1 MSLNLDKLNVKVG
14 FEIHQQLN
22 TSTKLFCACDGK
34 GSDDAYDFDFIRV
47 LRPTKSE
54 LGDFDRAALFEHAKM
69 SSIKYYS
76 KVGYSC
82 LVEADEEPPHNVNKD
97 ALETALL
104 FSLALKSNIVD
115 EIHVMRKL
123 VIDGSNVSGFQRTML
138 VSTGGYLEVDNFQ
151 KVGVQGIC
159 LEEDAAKLISTTNP
173 KFKEYGLDRLGIPLV
188 EIALEPISGS
198 PEEIVSVALT
208 LGRLLRSSKRVT
220 RGIGSIRQDVNI
232 SVNGGQVVE
241 VKGVQQLS
249 QLVKVLEYETKR
261 QYGMI
266 KIAEEF
272 SNRNIEDSF
281 IGDKIT
287 DVTSLFMNSSS
298 NVIKKILKTTD
309 PVIKCIRLRKLRGLV
324 GYEPVKDIRIGKEL
338 GEFVRFFGLGG
349 LFHSDELP
357 NYGITA
363 QDIKKIEESLDII
376 VGNEDAFIIIGG
388 NRNKIDNLIGPLIK
402 RIAQFKHG
410 VIAETRAVTLDGTTI
425 FSRPRPGSSR
435 MYPETDIMP
444 IPIEPELFDKLKDKI
459 PLPWNDLIKRIMK
472 KYELNKKLS
481 EQIFDSDYY
490 DLFETIVRVNTS
502 TSSTSTSS
510 TTTSTSSNLTPTF
523 VASKLTEDIVSLS
536 RNNLDKSLLTDEM
549 ILEIFDRLEKK
560 LIAKESVILIFEK
573 LMKGESVSVQE
584 AINSLNLIKMD
595 DTEFHSL
602 LDKLFNDNINI
613 IKEKG
618 PNSMGVLMGKSMAIL
633 RGKVDGSKINDY
645 LKAKLDNFLKDG
657 RTT

>member
-1 MSLNLDKLNVKVG
+1 MSLNLDKLIVKVG

-22 TSTKLFCACDGK
+22 TLTKLFCGCIGK
-34 GSDDAYDFDFIRV
+34 GSDDEYDFDFIRV

-76 KVGYSC
+76 KIGYSC
-82 LVEADEEPPHNVNKD
+82 LVEADEEPPHNVNYH

-138 VSTGGYLEVDNFQ
+138 VSTGGYLEVENFQ

-188 EIALEPISGS
+188 EIALEPVSGT
-198 PEEIVSVALT
+198 PEEIVNVALT

-249 QLVKVLEYETKR
+249 QLVKVLDYEIKR

-272 SNRNIEDSF
+272 SNRGIEDSF
-281 IGDKIT
+281 IGDKII
-287 DVTSLFMNSSS
+287 DVTSIFMNSSS
-298 NVIKKILKTTD
+298 NVIKKILKTSD

-324 GYEPVKDIRIGKEL
+324 GYEPVKDVRIGKEL

-357 NYGITA
+357 NYGITGYE
-363 QDIKKIEESLDII
+363 IEKIEKSLDIP
-376 VGNEDAFIIIGG
+376 VDSDDAFIIIGG
-388 NRNKIDNLIGPLIK
+388 NRNKIDNLIDPLIK
-402 RIAQFKHG
+402 RIIQFKLG

-444 IPIEPELFDKLKDKI
+444 IPIEPELIERLKDKI
-459 PLPWNDLIKRIMK
+459 PLPWNELIKRIMK

-490 DLFETIVRVNTS
+490 DLFETIVRTK
-502 TSSTSTSS
+502 SSTIPPTSRS
-510 TTTSTSSNLTPTF
+510 AITPTF
-523 VASKLTEDIVSLS
+523 VASKLTEDIVSLA
-536 RNNLDKSLLTDEM
+536 RNNLDKSLLTDEV
-549 ILEIFDRLEKK
+549 ILEIFDRLEKG

-584 AINSLNLIKMD
+584 AINSLNLIQMN
-595 DTEFHSL
+595 DTELYSL

-618 PNSMGVLMGKSMAIL
+618 SNSMGVLMGKSMAIL

-645 LKAKLDNFLKDG
+645 LKTKLETFLKDEPSK
-657 RTT
+657 

>member
-1 MSLNLDKLNVKVG
+1 MSLDLDKLNVKVG

-22 TSTKLFCACDGK
+22 TSTKLFCACNGK
-34 GSDDAYDFDFIRV
+34 GSDDAYDFNFIRV

-54 LGDFDRAALFEHAKM
+54 LGDFDRAALFEHSKM

-76 KVGYSC
+76 KIGYSC
-82 LVEADEEPPHNVNKD
+82 LVEADEEPPHNVNRD

-138 VSTGGYLEVDNFQ
+138 VSTGGYLEVDNFR

-173 KFKEYGLDRLGIPLV
+173 EFKEYGLDRLGIPLV
-188 EIALEPISGS
+188 EIALEPISGTHA
-198 PEEIVSVALT
+198 EIVNVALT

-249 QLVKVLEYETKR
+249 QLVKVLDYETKR

-266 KIAEEF
+266 KIAEQF

-281 IGDKIT
+281 IGDKII
-287 DVTSLFMNSSS
+287 DVTSLFKNSSS
-298 NVIKKILKTTD
+298 NVIKKILKASD
-309 PVIKCIRLRKLRGLV
+309 PVIKSIRLKKLAGLV

-363 QDIKKIEESLDII
+363 YEIENIQKSLDITP
-376 VGNEDAFIIIGG
+376 GNDDAFIIIGG
-388 NRNKIDNLIGPLIK
+388 NRNKIDNLIDPLIK
-402 RIAQFKHG
+402 RIIQFKYG
-410 VIAETRAVTLDGTTI
+410 VIAETRSVTLDGTTI

-435 MYPETDIMP
+435 MYPETDIVP
-444 IPIEPELFDKLKDKI
+444 IPIDPEVIDRLKDKI
-459 PLPWNDLIKRIMK
+459 PLPWNELIKRIMR
-472 KYELNKKLS
+472 KYELNMKLS

-490 DLFETIVRVNTS
+490 ELFETIVQAN
-502 TSSTSTSS
+502 SSP
-510 TTTSTSSNLTPTF
+510 SNLSPTF

-549 ILEIFDRLEKK
+549 ILDIFDRLGKG
-560 LIAKESVILIFEK
+560 LVAKESVILIFEK
-573 LMKGESVSVQE
+573 LMKGESMSVQE
-584 AINSLNLIKMD
+584 AINSLNLTKMNN
-595 DTEFHSL
+595 TELYSL
-602 LDKLFNDNINI
+602 LDKLFNDNIHI
-613 IKEKG
+613 VREKG
-618 PNSMGVLMGKSMAIL
+618 TNSMGVLMGKSMAVL

-645 LKAKLDNFLKDG
+645 LKAKLETFLKDG
-657 RTT
+657 SPI

>member
-1 MSLNLDKLNVKVG
+1 MSLDLDKLNVKVG

-22 TSTKLFCACDGK
+22 TSTKLFCDCDGQ
-34 GSDDAYDFDFIRV
+34 GSEDAYDFDFIRV

-76 KVGYSC
+76 KIGYSC

-104 FSLALKSNIVD
+104 FSLALNSNIVD

-138 VSTGGYLEVDNFQ
+138 VSTGGYLEVDNFK

-188 EIALEPISGS
+188 EIALEPISGT
-198 PEEIVSVALT
+198 PAEIVNVALT

-249 QLVKVLEYETKR
+249 QLIKVLDYETKR

-266 KIAEEF
+266 KISEEF
-272 SNRNIEDSF
+272 RNRNIEDSF
-281 IGDKIT
+281 IGDKIV
-287 DVTSLFMNSSS
+287 DVTSLFITSSS
-298 NVIKKILKTTD
+298 NVIKKILKSSD
-309 PVIKCIRLRKLRGLV
+309 PIIKCIRLRQLRGLV

-363 QDIKKIEESLDII
+363 IDVENIEKFLDITRDS
-376 VGNEDAFIIIGG
+376 NDAFIIIGG
-388 NRNKIDNLIGPLIK
+388 NRNKIDNLIGPLIR
-402 RIAQFKHG
+402 RIIQFKYG
-410 VIAETRAVTLDGTTI
+410 VIAETRSVTLDGTTI

-444 IPIEPELFDKLKDKI
+444 IPINLELIDNLKDKI
-459 PLPWNDLIKRIMK
+459 PLPWNELIKRIMK
-472 KYELNKKLS
+472 KHGLNMKLS

-490 DLFETIVRVNTS
+490 DLFESIVQS
-502 TSSTSTSS
+502 TSPPSPSSPSS
-510 TTTSTSSNLTPTF
+510 TLSPTF

-549 ILEIFDRLEKK
+549 ILEIFNRLEKG

-584 AINSLNLIKMD
+584 AINSLNLTKMD
-595 DTEFHSL
+595 DAELYSL
-602 LDKLFNDNINI
+602 LDRLFNDNINI
-613 IKEKG
+613 IREKG
-618 PNSMGVLMGKSMAIL
+618 ANSMGVLMGKSMAVL

-645 LKAKLDNFLKDG
+645 LKGKLETFLKDG
-657 RTT
+657 

>member
-1 MSLNLDKLNVKVG
+1 MSLDLDKLNVKVG

-34 GSDDAYDFDFIRV
+34 GSDDAYDFNFIRV

-76 KVGYSC
+76 KIGYSC
-82 LVEADEEPPHNVNKD
+82 LVEADEEPPHNINRD

-138 VSTGGYLEVDNFQ
+138 VSTGGYLEVDNFK

-188 EIALEPISGS
+188 EIALEPISGT
-198 PEEIVSVALT
+198 PAEIVNVALT

-249 QLVKVLEYETKR
+249 QLVKVLDYETKR

-272 SNRNIEDSF
+272 SNRNIEDSL
-281 IGDKIT
+281 IGDKII
-287 DVTSLFMNSSS
+287 DVTSLFKNSSS
-298 NVIKKILKTTD
+298 NVIKKILKAYD
-309 PVIKCIRLRKLRGLV
+309 PVIRCIRLKKLAGLV
-324 GYEPVKDIRIGKEL
+324 GHEPVKDIRMGKEL

-357 NYGITA
+357 NYGITTYEIHNI
-363 QDIKKIEESLDII
+363 QQSLDITE
-376 VGNEDAFIIIGG
+376 GNDDAFIIIGG
-388 NRNKIDNLIGPLIK
+388 NRNKIDNLIDPLIK
-402 RIAQFKHG
+402 RIIQFKYG
-410 VIAETRAVTLDGTTI
+410 VIAETRSVTLDGTTI

-435 MYPETDIMP
+435 MYPETDIVP
-444 IPIEPELFDKLKDKI
+444 IPIEPEVIDRLKDKI
-459 PLPWNDLIKRIMK
+459 PLPWNELIKRIMR
-472 KYELNKKLS
+472 KYELNMKLS

-490 DLFETIVRVNTS
+490 ELFETIVQANS
-502 TSSTSTSS
+502 SPSSTSP
-510 TTTSTSSNLTPTF
+510 SNLSPTF

-549 ILEIFDRLEKK
+549 ILDIFDRLAKG
-560 LIAKESVILIFEK
+560 LVAKESVILIFEK
-573 LMKGESVSVQE
+573 LMKGESISVQE
-584 AINSLNLIKMD
+584 AINSLNLTKMN
-595 DTEFHSL
+595 DTELYLL

-613 IKEKG
+613 IREKG
-618 PNSMGVLMGKSMAIL
+618 ANSMSVLMGKSMAVL

-645 LKAKLDNFLKDG
+645 LKAKLEAFLKDG
-657 RTT
+657 SPM

>member
-309 PVIKCIRLRKLRGLV
+309 PVIKCIRLRKLRGLI
-324 GYEPVKDIRIGKEL
+324 GYEPVEDIRIGKEL

-363 QDIKKIEESLDII
+363 HDIEKIEESLDII

-402 RIAQFKHG
+402 RIIQFKLG

-444 IPIEPELFDKLKDKI
+444 IPIEPELFDRLKDKI

-472 KYELNKKLS
+472 KYELNTKLS

-490 DLFETIVRVNTS
+490 DLFETIVHVNTS
-502 TSSTSTSS
+502 TSSTSPSP
-510 TTTSTSSNLTPTF
+510 SNLTPTF

-549 ILEIFDRLEKK
+549 ILEIFDRLKK
-560 LIAKESVILIFEK
+560 ELIAKESVILIFEK

-613 IKEKG
+613 IREKG

-645 LKAKLDNFLKDG
+645 LKDKLETFLKDG